1 MSIELEI
8 NGARVIVSGENLVV
22 SVSEE
27 TSVAA
32 SNHRHIDT
40 KSIPEIIKAAGG
52 AKAIHEASNGAVTR
66 DAVYKWPSIGI
77 PDRHWVL
84 LMSLTET
91 SAEELHLANR
101 LARSTAEDAA

>member
-1 MSIELEI
+1 MRNI
-8 NGARVIVSGENLVV
+8 A
-22 SVSEE
+22 
-27 TSVAA
+27 
-32 SNHRHIDT
+32 D
-40 KSIPEIIKAAGG
+40 IIKAAGG
-52 AKAIHEASNGAVTR
+52 AKAIHEASNGAITR

-101 LARSTAEDAA
+101 LARSAEDAA